1 MAFTFADAHAA
12 IVRQEG
18 LVAAEVSQLL
28 ELLLRSGL
36 ELLLLGWGLEL
47 LLLGWG
53 LELLLLG
60 ARS

>member
-1 MAFTFADAHAA
+1 MYLSTVLTRQSEVGRVEGSILGRA
-12 IVRQEG
+12 IPERG
-18 LVAAEVSQLL
+18 RLL

-47 LLLGWG
+47 LLLG
-53 LELLLLG
+53 

>member
-1 MAFTFADAHAA
+1 MYLSTVLTRQSEVGRVEGSIVGRA
-12 IVRQEG
+12 IPERG
-18 LVAAEVSQLL
+18 RLL

-36 ELLLLGWGLEL
+36 E